1 MKKLFLFVAFTFLAF
16 NGINAQEDLNTTK
29 ETTFGVKAGYGSVAL
44 RVSVDG
50 NSVTEDV
57 SGFYIGAFV
66 EFSIS
71 DKFGIQPELNYASYS
86 DDGANSTILILPILA
101 KYNANEQFSLFA
113 GPQFDYLANEEDA
126 QGLKRLGLGLAL
138 GAAYDITENF
148 IIDVRYS
155 FGLTD
160 RIDDDFFEF
169 SGLDPQLA
177 GLDVETRF
185 NYFQIGLGYR
195 F

>member
-1 MKKLFLFVAFTFLAF
+1 MKKIFFLAVITVFTF
-16 NGINAQEDLNTTK
+16 NGINAQDNSSTK
-29 ETTFGVKAGYGSVAL
+29 SETNFGVKAGYGSVAL

-50 NSVTEDV
+50 SSVTEDV
-57 SGFYIGAFV
+57 SGFYIGAFA

-71 DKFGIQPELNYASYS
+71 EKFGIQPELNYASYS
-86 DDGANSTILILPILA
+86 DDGANSAILIIPILA
-101 KYNANEQFSLFA
+101 KYNANQQFSLFA

-138 GAAYDITENF
+138 GAAYDITDNIF
-148 IIDVRYS
+148 VDVRYS

-160 RIDDDFFEF
+160 RIDADFSE
-169 SGLDPQLA
+169 LDPVLT
-177 GLDVETRF
+177 GFDLETRF